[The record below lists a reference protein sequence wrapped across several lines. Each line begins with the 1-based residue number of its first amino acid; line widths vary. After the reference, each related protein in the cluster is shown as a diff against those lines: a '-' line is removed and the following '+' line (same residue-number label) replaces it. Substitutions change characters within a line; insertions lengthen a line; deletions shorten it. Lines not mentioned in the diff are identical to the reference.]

1 MIVAPNPAGGARRRL
16 QDGNFLAPGDSVEAL
31 AQATEDSIIPCVDEA
46 GVNANGEVSN
56 TEVLLDPLDNNTVI
70 YVQEVDLV
78 NGTGT
83 EELNVTSCMDIND
96 CIEENFLAEQPTV
109 TCTDCALNG
118 ASIELWQLDCGNL
131 LGCPCYP
138 EADGGEAW
146 KNHGK
151 YVNCIV
157 QAVKKMRKDDPD
169 SLGDLNQGDI
179 VSYHAQLDCGKKSKD
194 EPDIPECCLEDT
206 IPVECECPA
215 DIED

>member
-83 EELNVTSCMDIND
+83 KALNISSCIAIND
-96 CIEENFLAEQPTV
+96 CIEDNFLTEQPTV

-118 ASIELWQLDCGNL
+118 ATIELWQLDCGNL
-131 LGCPCYP
+131 LGCPCVP
-138 EADGGEAW
+138 EAFGDEEW
-146 KNHGK
+146 KNHGQ
-151 YVNCIV
+151 YVKCITS
-157 QAVKKMRKDDPD
+157 AVREMRKDDKD
-169 SLGDLNQGDI
+169 SLGGLTQGDI
-179 VSYHAQLDCGKKSKD
+179 VSYHAQLACGKKSRD
-194 EPDIPECCLEDT
+194 EPDFDECCFEE
-206 IPVECECPA
+206 PVTCEAECPTE
-215 DIED
+215 ED